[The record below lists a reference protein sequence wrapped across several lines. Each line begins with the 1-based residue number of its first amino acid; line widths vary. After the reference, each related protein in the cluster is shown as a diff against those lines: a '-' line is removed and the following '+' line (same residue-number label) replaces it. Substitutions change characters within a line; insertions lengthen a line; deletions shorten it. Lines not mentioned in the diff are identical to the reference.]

1 MTKVNRIMNSHNTD
15 MGNPHAVHDFH
26 MRNLQESMSN
36 GCTVIGPTSFFFKEP
51 HSHSWVLQIWHFF
64 RKLLPQR
71 SPDFNTFVGDSKR
84 LSLCEQY
91 TCIPRNEIHC
101 SKKTAN
107 ISRQEL
113 YHKIFAA
120 VVMPAYKLEVNALRL
135 FNEIKKAKLQRNAD
149 CNHLAGEAVYV
160 IRLLQQMPY

>member
-1 MTKVNRIMNSHNTD
+1 
-15 MGNPHAVHDFH
+15 
-26 MRNLQESMSN
+26 
-36 GCTVIGPTSFFFKEP
+36 
-51 HSHSWVLQIWHFF
+51 
-64 RKLLPQR
+64 
-71 SPDFNTFVGDSKR
+71 VGDSTR

-91 TCIPRNEIHC
+91 TCIARNEIHC

-120 VVMPAYKLEVNALRL
+120 AVMPAYELEVSALRL
-135 FNEIKKAKLQRNAD
+135 SHETKKGKLQRNAD

-160 IRLLQQMPY
+160 IKLLQQMPY